1 MKPTIERPGPRI
13 GEADIDRLEQRVGLR
28 LPPSYRRFLLTFNGG
43 SPVPDTVDI
52 LGHPESPTA
61 DVQVLFGINR
71 PVASSGIEWNCEV
84 FSRRLRGRSLP
95 IASDSFGNLFCLTCD
110 GPRDGAVDYYD
121 MQSVFGDY
129 AAAPKAYAVAASF
142 DDLLQS
148 LRAT

>member
-1 MKPTIERPGPRI
+1 MKPTIERPGRRI
-13 GEADIDRLEQRVGLR
+13 GDAEIDRLEQQLALR

-43 SPVPDTVDI
+43 SPVPGTVEI
-52 LGHPESPTA
+52 PGHPGSPT
-61 DVQVLFGINR
+61 DVQVFFGIDR

-84 FSRRLRGRSLP
+84 FRGRLRGRYLP
-95 IASDSFGNLFCLTCD
+95 IARGSLGNVFCLTCG

-121 MQSVFGDY
+121 MQSVVGDY
-129 AAAPKAYAVAASF
+129 AAIPKAYAVAASF